1 MASVIIGSHT
11 CTLDPMRMTMVRHD
25 KSCAHVQTY
34 DSVAYFSW
42 GTSLV
47 GKEILLEW
55 PVMDAAEFATLDA
68 IFQADASFTFN
79 PNDGLG
85 TDTYTVEMTSFTGDY
100 WRGRGVTT
108 HETRKNVKMTLLIL
122 AVVGG

>member
-1 MASVIIGSHT
+1 MANVIIGSHT
-11 CTLDPMRMTMVRHD
+11 CTLDPMRMTMVRAD
-25 KSCAHVQTY
+25 KACASVQTF

-42 GTSLV
+42 GTTLI

-55 PVMDAAEFATLDA
+55 PVMDASEFASLDT

-79 PNDGLG
+79 PNDGVV

-100 WRGRGVTT
+100 WRGRGTT
-108 HETRKNVKMTLLIL
+108 TSETRKNVKMTLLIL
-122 AVVGG
+122 AVIGG

>member
-1 MASVIIGSHT
+1 MENVVIGSHT
-11 CTLDPMRMTMVRHD
+11 CTLDPMRMTMVRED
-25 KSCAHVQTY
+25 KACAHVQTY

-42 GTSLV
+42 GTTLV

-55 PVMDAAEFATLDA
+55 PVMDAAEFAALDA

-79 PNDGLG
+79 PNDGVT
-85 TDTYTVEMTSFTGDY
+85 TDTFTVEMTSFTGDY
-100 WRGRGVTT
+100 WRGRGTTT

-122 AVVGG
+122 AVVTP